1 MKDITV
7 IIGPTAVG
15 KSNYAIKLARE
26 IDAEIISADAYQI
39 YTGLDIGTAKV
50 PISERNGITHHLID
64 IKSPLEPYNVA
75 TFIQNATQIIS
86 EIRSR
91 NKQIIICGGTGLYI
105 RAFLYNYKFPD
116 KQLTQKVQLT
126 SRSPKQQWELL
137 NRIDPE
143 TAVKI
148 PVENKRRVAR
158 ALEIYHETGL
168 KPSASRHQTP
178 SMRPDVRVIGLNL
191 SSRDKLIQKINARVD
206 AMIHAGLIAEVASL
220 LNQGIPPSAQ
230 SLQAI
235 GYKEIV
241 RYLLGHDKKDNAIEQ
256 IKIKTRQFAKRQ
268 MTWFNALPDVEW
280 EQT

>member
-15 KSNYAIKLARE
+15 KSNYAIRLAHK

-39 YTGLDIGTAKV
+39 YKGLNIGTAKV
-50 PISERNGITHHLID
+50 PISERQGITHHLID
-64 IKSPLEPYNVA
+64 IKSPFESYNVNNF
-75 TFIQNATQIIS
+75 TQNTTQIIS

-91 NKQIIICGGTGLYI
+91 NKSIIICGGTGLYI
-105 RAFLYNYKFPD
+105 KAFLYRYEFPN
-116 KQLTQKVQLT
+116 KPHTQKVELT
-126 SRSPKQQWELL
+126 SLTPDEQWAQLHQV
-137 NRIDPE
+137 DPE
-143 TAVKI
+143 TAIKI
-148 PVENKRRVAR
+148 PAKNNRRVAR

-168 KPSASRHQTP
+168 KPSAARHQTT
-178 SMRPDVRVIGLNL
+178 SMRTDVQLIGLNL
-191 SSRDKLIQKINARVD
+191 ESRNTLIHKINTRVD
-206 AMIHAGLIAEVASL
+206 TMIHAGLIAEVESL
-220 LNQGIPPSAQ
+220 LNQGVPHTTQ

-280 EQT
+280 KQT